1 MSLHF
6 DDAVPSRPLPSQEWN
21 SNKMNLRFLLVRSVA
36 ATALLGAVN
45 AQAQNAAPPGDS
57 GLPDACKLMP
67 QSDLES
73 LFPGMPVDSKGP
85 TLSPIFQGPQ
95 YNSSCM
101 YSVKLASPT
110 SKLDTAKLISLTVI
124 KCDMCYLKNKTSA
137 TEVFANIRD
146 TKEKVA
152 ANPSLHMQLEP
163 LPDIGEEALQ
173 VTTDHDVSI
182 YARKDDL
189 VFFLSIAKYS
199 RQTQPNA
206 VALAGQVAK
215 RWRGGVGMVEAA
227 TPIAANTSVDL
238 PPDTRVVAT
247 ASAKEW
253 PDACVLLTPDDVR
266 AVFGDMTVGQPRK
279 TMGEIKFDSRVD
291 RVEKLPYPM
300 RCSYEAHKTTVVNGQ
315 RQVITNTIDLNVED
329 VATSV
334 DFAKKHYAVA
344 LKVGEADT
352 AVPGLGDEASIDIM
366 NRIYIRK
373 GVLMVAVRV
382 GGGER
387 DQALHADARKRVN
400 EIAKLVAAKLP

>member
-1 MSLHF
+1 
-6 DDAVPSRPLPSQEWN
+6 
-21 SNKMNLRFLLVRSVA
+21 MNLRFLVFLVVRTIAAATLFGIVNAVAQNAPPA
-36 ATALLGAVN
+36 ATA
-45 AQAQNAAPPGDS
+45 
-57 GLPDACKLMP
+57 GLPDACKLV
-67 QSDLES
+67 QRSDLEA

-110 SKLDTAKLISLTVI
+110 SKLETAKLISLTVI
-124 KCDMCYLKNKTSA
+124 KCDACYLKNKTSA
-137 TEVFANIRD
+137 KEVLANVRD

-152 ANPSLHMQLEP
+152 TNPSLHMQIEP
-163 LPDIGEEALQ
+163 LSDIGNEAFQ
-173 VTTDHDVSI
+173 VTTDHDVNI
-182 YARKDDL
+182 YSRKDDL
-189 VFFLSIAKYS
+189 VFVLSVAKYS

-215 RWRGGVGMVEAA
+215 RWLGGVGMVEAA
-227 TPIAANTSVDL
+227 TPLVANTSVDL

-247 ASAKEW
+247 ASAGQW
-253 PDACVLLTPDDVR
+253 PDACALLTPDDVR
-266 AVFGDMTVGQPRK
+266 AVFGDMTIGKPEK

-291 RVEKLPYPM
+291 RVEKLPYPI
-300 RCSYEAHKTTVVNGQ
+300 RCSYQAHKTTMVNGQ
-315 RQVITNTIDLNVED
+315 RQIVTNTIDMNVQD
-329 VATSV
+329 VASSI
-334 DFAKKHYAVA
+334 DFAKKYYAVA

-373 GVLMVAVRV
+373 GVLTVAVRV

-387 DQALHADARKRVN
+387 DQALHADARRRVN
-400 EIAKLVAAKLP
+400 ELAKLVAAKLP